1 MSLFLS
7 LLLIFGSAVIP
18 GFSVSAVETEIPE
31 GYVGVYTKDDLYDVR
46 NNMSGKYILMNDIT
60 FEDSDYEKGGGFY
73 NSGKGWDPIGTSS
86 TYFRGT
92 FDGNGYKIH
101 NLRINNPT
109 ADYQGLFGYV
119 SGATISNVTLV
130 NADIT
135 GHEDVGGICGY
146 LSGSSTASCCIV
158 SGSVKGYECVGGI
171 CGHQY
176 SSSKSYPAVITKCIN
191 TGNISAS
198 SSNAG
203 GIV

>member
-1 MSLFLS
+1 MKSKASKFMSLFLS

-60 FEDSDYEKGGGFY
+60 FEDSDYERGGGFY

-86 TYFRGT
+86 TKFTGT
-92 FDGNGYKIH
+92 FDGNGHKIH

-135 GHEDVGGICGY
+135 GHEDVGGVCGH
-146 LSGSSTASCCIV
+146 LSGISTVSRCIV
-158 SGSVKGYECVGGI
+158 SGDVKGYENVGGI
-171 CGHQY
+171 CGYQY
-176 SSSKSYPAVITKCIN
+176 GYSNSFFPA
-191 TGNISAS
+191 
-198 SSNAG
+198 
-203 GIV
+203 